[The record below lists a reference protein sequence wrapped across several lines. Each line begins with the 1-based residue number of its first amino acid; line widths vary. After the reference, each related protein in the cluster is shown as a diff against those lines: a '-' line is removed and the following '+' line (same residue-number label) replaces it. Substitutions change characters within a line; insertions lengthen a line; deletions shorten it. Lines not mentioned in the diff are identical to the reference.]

1 VVELRGVRYEVHGL
15 PILAPVDASFLQDRF
30 NVILGPNGAGKSTL
44 LRIAAGLL
52 APSAGTVRYGERL
65 ITTGDVEGLAR
76 TRAVLSHHVELVFP
90 LAVEEVVLMGRY
102 PHYGR
107 VPAARDRDIVER
119 ALELVEM
126 TDRRHQPYPTLSG
139 GEQQKVQLAR
149 VLAQIW
155 TDERSPGPKVLFL
168 DEPTSSLDVHYQIH
182 LLEATRALL
191 GSGCTVVAV
200 LHDLN
205 TAFQFGDR
213 FLILEAGRVALAAER
228 ADQIPARLIE
238 RVFRVG
244 ARQVRDAERG
254 DTVWRFSR

>member
-1 VVELRGVRYEVHGL
+1 
-15 PILAPVDASFLQDRF
+15 
-30 NVILGPNGAGKSTL
+30 
-44 LRIAAGLL
+44 
-52 APSAGTVRYGERL
+52 
-65 ITTGDVEGLAR
+65 
-76 TRAVLSHHVELVFP
+76 
-90 LAVEEVVLMGRY
+90 
-102 PHYGR
+102 